1 MEDLLDS
8 WPGTLLV
15 VSHDRYFLE
24 RVTDQQYAIL
34 PGPGGAGRLRHLP
47 GGVDEYLRLREQTT
61 DAGPDRSGAAS
72 AAQQTSE
79 PGLSGA
85 DLRAAQKELSAIER
99 KLERLTQ
106 RTAEIHERM
115 AAHDQSDFAGLTRL
129 GDELREVETET
140 ASLEERWFELTELAT

>member
-1 MEDLLDS
+1 MKLVCEKIRRQLYDVVKRFAFDLARF
-8 WPGTLLV
+8 V
-15 VSHDRYFLE
+15 FR
-24 RVTDQQYAIL
+24 A
-34 PGPGGAGRLRHLP
+34 PGGQLDASRP
-47 GGVDEYLRLREQTT
+47 NSGVPVT
-61 DAGPDRSGAAS
+61 
-72 AAQQTSE
+72 
-79 PGLSGA
+79 GA